1 MGHVYYVCAS
11 HLVLITYTVM
21 FSTLHSFRIYGIS
34 LSAQNRHVLFESQNT
49 CGGMACSS
57 GYFNGGIYSK
67 YFITTYYPLVASLP
81 TNTLPLSTTKQF
93 SLTQRRY

>member
-57 GYFNGGIYSK
+57 GYFKGGIYSK
-67 YFITTYYPLVASLP
+67 YFITILAIPFLFPFLPIPYPFRPRYNSL
-81 TNTLPLSTTKQF
+81 
-93 SLTQRRY
+93 